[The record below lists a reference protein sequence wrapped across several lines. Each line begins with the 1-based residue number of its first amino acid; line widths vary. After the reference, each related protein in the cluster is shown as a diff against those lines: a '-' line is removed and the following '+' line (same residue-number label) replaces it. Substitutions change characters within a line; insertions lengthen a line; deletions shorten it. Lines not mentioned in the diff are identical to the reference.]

1 MLRKSF
7 FGVAL
12 MVNCL
17 LANDIQV
24 FTAKTLDLE
33 LSKNTQTKEIFCG
46 TTEEFSKKYN
56 EIFRSKLMGETF
68 SFALDT
74 TTEIAKASA
83 GTFNNS
89 AGNLN
94 GGLVTAGLGI
104 LTAFGAGAYNK
115 AVEDNEYI
123 YLVMAENEDKKAT
136 LIGSL
141 VVSNDEI
148 TNDEVKQI
156 ASDDQK
162 KLFK

>member
-1 MLRKSF
+1 MLKKSF
-7 FGVAL
+7 IGISLVA
-12 MVNCL
+12 NCL
-17 LANDIQV
+17 FANEIQV
-24 FTAKTLDLE
+24 FSAKTLDLK

-68 SFALDT
+68 NFTLDA

-83 GTFNNS
+83 GTFSNS
-89 AGNLN
+89 AGNLD

-104 LTAFGAGAYNK
+104 LTAVGIGAYNK

-141 VVSNDEI
+141 VVSNDKI
-148 TNDEVKQI
+148 TSDEVKQI

>member
-1 MLRKSF
+1 MLKKSF
-7 FGVAL
+7 IGISLVA
-12 MVNCL
+12 NCL
-17 LANDIQV
+17 FANEIQV
-24 FTAKTLDLE
+24 FSAKTLDLE

-68 SFALDT
+68 NFTLDA

-83 GTFNNS
+83 GTFSNS
-89 AGNLN
+89 AGNLD

-104 LTAFGAGAYNK
+104 LTAVGIGAYNK

-141 VVSNDEI
+141 VVSNDKI
-148 TNDEVKQI
+148 TSDEVKQI